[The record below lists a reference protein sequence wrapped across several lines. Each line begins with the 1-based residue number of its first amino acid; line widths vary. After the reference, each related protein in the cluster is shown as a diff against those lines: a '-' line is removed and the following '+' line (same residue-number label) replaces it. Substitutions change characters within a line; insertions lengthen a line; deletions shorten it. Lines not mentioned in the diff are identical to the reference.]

1 MGWKTKIVFL
11 LIIYFAGFATAIYYL
26 APADSRQCQ
35 AAEYSYN
42 SGNSGNSGAY
52 QSQNAAN
59 TGGRFKE
66 LCEKAYAKAA
76 ASFNNMDTEQ
86 FKAAYDRGMKAI
98 KEMAKNSQ
106 NTNTTAEG
114 AEDK

>member
-11 LIIYFAGFATAIYYL
+11 LIIYFAGVATAIYYL
-26 APADSRQCQ
+26 APDGRMNCQ

-59 TGGRFKE
+59 TGGKFKE

-86 FKAAYDRGMKAI
+86 FKAAFNRGIEKL

-106 NTNTTAEG
+106 NTTVEG